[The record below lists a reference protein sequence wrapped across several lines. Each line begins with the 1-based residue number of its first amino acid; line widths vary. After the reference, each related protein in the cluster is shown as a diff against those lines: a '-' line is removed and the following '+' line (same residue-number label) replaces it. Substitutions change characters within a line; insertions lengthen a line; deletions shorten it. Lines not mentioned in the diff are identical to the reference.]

1 VFSEMPYRRRLGA
14 CDLNVPLS
22 LLLADDDPNIR
33 RCLKH
38 AVEFDDRLIVQW
50 EADNGLQAVALAQ
63 QFHPAVILIDCQ
75 MERMNGIEATRC
87 IRSRDK
93 DVKIVVMSVY
103 YADREPAL
111 AAGADAFIVKDS
123 GCEVIRHTI
132 YKLLPAITEA
142 EQTE

>member
-1 VFSEMPYRRRLGA
+1 MSGPVT
-14 CDLNVPLS
+14 

-38 AVEFDDRLIVQW
+38 AMECDCKLSVHW

-63 QFHPAVILIDCQ
+63 QHHPTVILIDCQ

-103 YADREPAL
+103 YSDRGLAL
-111 AAGADAFIVKDS
+111 AAGADAFIMKDS
-123 GCEVIRHTI
+123 GCEVIKQTVHN
-132 YKLLPAITEA
+132 LLAKETQKSSE
-142 EQTE
+142 